1 MPSATFAGHTCPLY
15 TLPPDSLIM
24 TERELLRYDQTLF
37 QDVEVF
43 EHWFVPGEVPFRD
56 AQISEL
62 AMLARPG
69 VHGARPGNAF
79 LRGPP
84 GTGKTTTVRRLFAE
98 IEETTGR
105 IVPVYVNCQHDR
117 TRAAVFAKVLERLAS
132 HPLPGSGTPLSEL
145 QRKVAKVMQE
155 KECALLVCLDDAQ
168 YLHFER
174 ELNGVLYTLLRLH
187 ESYGKASIGV
197 FAVTS
202 DMDLDLRASVDTRV
216 FSVFHPVVVEFPA
229 YSSGEIREILAAR
242 VRQGL
247 FPNVMEK
254 KAFELAATI
263 AAREQDVRAG
273 IDIVWQAALRA
284 EKDAR
289 KAVTR
294 EDVLKAARFVV
305 SPTLRARAERFR
317 ESERKLLCRL
327 SEIGRSG
334 EVLTAGNAFR
344 AVREGMQ
351 IGYTTFHEKLKR
363 FEGEGLLDLRIC
375 TERGRT
381 REIRLRFDPEEMI
394 AACEESEYSAGES
407 PP

>member
-1 MPSATFAGHTCPLY
+1 
-15 TLPPDSLIM
+15 M

-69 VHGARPGNAF
+69 VHGARPANAF

-98 IEETTGR
+98 IEEATGR

-117 TRAAVFAKVLERLAS
+117 TRAAIFAKVLEKLAG
-132 HPLPGSGTPLSEL
+132 HPLPSSGTPLSEL
-145 QRKVAKVMQE
+145 QRKVAKVMQD
-155 KECALLVCLDDAQ
+155 KECVLLVCLDDAN
-168 YLHFER
+168 YLHYER

-197 FAVTS
+197 FAIAS
-202 DMDLDLRASVDTRV
+202 DMELDLRASVDTRV
-216 FSVFHPVVVEFPA
+216 FSVFHPVVVEFPP
-229 YSSGEIREILAAR
+229 YSPDEIREILAAR

-254 KAFELAATI
+254 RAFELAATI
-263 AAREQDVRAG
+263 AVREQDIRAG
-273 IDIVWQAALRA
+273 IDIVRLAAGRA

-289 KAVTR
+289 KTVTR
-294 EDVLKAARFVV
+294 EDVLEASRSVV
-305 SPTLRARAERFR
+305 SPTLHARAGRLR
-317 ESERKLLCRL
+317 ESERELLCRL

-344 AVREGMQ
+344 SVREGMR
-351 IGYTTFHEKLKR
+351 IGYTTFHEKLR
-363 FEGEGLLDLRIC
+363 MFEAEGLLDLRIC

-394 AACEESEYSAGES
+394 AACEEGGYYVEGSS
-407 PP
+407 P